1 MGAVVRS
8 GGAKGWE
15 CGLVAG
21 KEGCTSS
28 KEHVCVYMCVLHGL
42 CVWMCCMLVIVLLPD
57 QTIEA
62 VGCMFESVWVHSRGV
77 VMIDVGTPLLPASG
91 RRTLTCPSKSR

>member
-42 CVWMCCMLVIVLLPD
+42 CVCGCVVCWSLCCCRIKP
-57 QTIEA
+57 
-62 VGCMFESVWVHSRGV
+62 
-77 VMIDVGTPLLPASG
+77 
-91 RRTLTCPSKSR
+91 

>member
-1 MGAVVRS
+1 
-8 GGAKGWE
+8 
-15 CGLVAG
+15 
-21 KEGCTSS
+21 
-28 KEHVCVYMCVLHGL
+28 
-42 CVWMCCMLVIVLLPD
+42 MLVIVLLPD